1 MQGKHSKPLYWNKKR
16 IVCVVLSAVLLL
28 ACLSF
33 SGLAWFTYQK
43 VGKRQVFIGS
53 KMEIG
58 FMGDKDTTYPL
69 IPGKTYML
77 EEEAIPRVTIVGNE
91 NGIDCYLYAL
101 YEVYWYD
108 LYDKSFDGNQDHL
121 YGYPISIMYRD
132 PGGYHDP
139 FNDTYHNNGRVD
151 KDNGY
156 IDYFGFDNAGIS
168 AYNTDS
174 YLRNADLLDIKD
186 GNGNIIGRRYL
197 FGFRNGEHSAVF
209 STKEDQFVYVL
220 ECEASNTKRIVVNE
234 YLTKEQV
241 NASALKGKEPKVV
254 VSGYAVQ
261 ALGVSRDEATA
272 LVADAILAGSAQQ
285 GVLQ

>member
-33 SGLAWFTYQK
+33 SSLAWFTYQK

-69 IPGKTYML
+69 IPGKTYEL
-77 EEEAIPRVTIVGNE
+77 PETAFPRVTIVGNDKG
-91 NGIDCYLYAL
+91 NDVNCYLYAL
-101 YEVYWYD
+101 CEFYWYD
-108 LYDKSFDGNQDHL
+108 LYDASYDGNQEHL
-121 YGYPISIMYRD
+121 YGDPISTMYRGD
-132 PGGYHDP
+132 GGYHDP
-139 FNDTYHNNGRVD
+139 FNDTYGNRAD
-151 KDNGY
+151 ADDGY
-156 IDYFGFDNAGIS
+156 IDYFGFAIVGVS
-168 AYNTDS
+168 EYNTDAS
-174 YLRNADLLDIKD
+174 LSSKNLLEIKD
-186 GNGNIIGRRYL
+186 ENNKVIGRRYL
-197 FGFRNGEHSAVF
+197 MGLRNANHEPVF
-209 STKEDQFVYVL
+209 STKESQFVYILVF
-220 ECEASNTKRIVVNE
+220 EAKDTGKIVVNE

-241 NASALKGKEPKVV
+241 SQSALKGREPKMVF
-254 VSGYAVQ
+254 SGYAVQ